1 MDMRKTPTLEDA
13 RGGKPEG
20 VVMCPFCPKKI
31 LLAVS
36 YCYCSF
42 MNTISS
48 VLISGVFLLTAC
60 SPSVSD
66 EQCNDAMDELEYLYQ
81 TDQNSG
87 EYFDSVREF
96 VNNKCLGR

>member
-13 RGGKPEG
+13 RGGKPEV

-31 LLAVS
+31 LRAVS

-48 VLISGVFLLTAC
+48 VLISSVLLLTAC
-60 SPSVSD
+60 SSTTS
-66 EQCNDAMDELEYLYQ
+66 EQCEIAMDELGYLYQ
-81 TDQNSG
+81 TDQTND
-87 EYFDSVREF
+87 EYFDSVRAF
-96 VNNKCLGR
+96 LRDNC